1 MNRIGAWA
9 IVGAVFGFARQM
21 KRWTVGP
28 SGHNGSQFSSVS
40 ISPLAAGNPG
50 CPSPVSPAVCD
61 ARHVYLCPPSHQS
74 AGVGP
79 TI

>member
-9 IVGAVFGFARQM
+9 IVGAAFGFARQM

-28 SGHNGSQFSSVS
+28 SITMDSQFSSVS
-40 ISPLAAGNPG
+40 ISPLAAIEH
-50 CPSPVSPAVCD
+50 CLRPSHPLYGD
-61 ARHVYLCPPSHQS
+61 ARQVYLCPPSHQS